1 MIMACVAALKS
12 MTTDAAPTVTA
23 AHFEQAFARVQPS
36 VSKSDHERYD
46 ELRRKLRRERGTIN
60 KARSSQSIETLG
72 TTKPNKRIREERG
85 GDDGDE
91 PEMNIA

>member
-1 MIMACVAALKS
+1 M
-12 MTTDAAPTVTA
+12 
-23 AHFEQAFARVQPS
+23 
-36 VSKSDHERYD
+36 SKSDHERYD

-72 TTKPNKRIREERG
+72 TTKPNKRIREQRG